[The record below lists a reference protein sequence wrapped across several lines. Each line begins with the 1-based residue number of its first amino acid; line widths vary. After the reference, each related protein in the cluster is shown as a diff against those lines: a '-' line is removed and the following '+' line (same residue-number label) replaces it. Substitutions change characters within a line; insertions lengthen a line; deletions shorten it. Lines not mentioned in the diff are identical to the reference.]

1 MKHFTVPEDGGL
13 ITKNLPKDIL
23 HGYDK
28 IFTEVYAD
36 STEGSHVLAKELI
49 DEIKAFTAAN
59 PGKLYRL
66 GLTTGSTPVSLY
78 KILSSAFRKGEVSF
92 KQVEVFSIDEYYPS
106 APEERQSRNF
116 KLHQELLDNVDILP
130 ENVHIPDGTVPH
142 DKVGQYCLEFDAKA
156 RNLDMLIIG
165 IGEQGQVGFNEAG
178 AASVRPATSITTPRL
193 LQRRPSPWALE
204 LCFRQR
210 RSCSWPGARIRRR

>member
-28 IFTEVYAD
+28 IYTDVYAD
-36 STEGSHVLAKELI
+36 STEGSRAFAEELI
-49 DEIKAFTAAN
+49 AEIKAFTAAN

-78 KILSSAFRKGEVSF
+78 KVLTRRFREGAISF

-106 APEERQSRNF
+106 APGDRQSRNF
-116 KLHQELLDNVDILP
+116 KLHHLFL
-130 ENVHIPDGTVPH
+130 
-142 DKVGQYCLEFDAKA
+142 
-156 RNLDMLIIG
+156 
-165 IGEQGQVGFNEAG
+165 
-178 AASVRPATSITTPRL
+178 
-193 LQRRPSPWALE
+193 
-204 LCFRQR
+204 
-210 RSCSWPGARIRRR
+210 WPV